1 MAESEPMNNT
11 TWILVS
17 DASRARLFATTGK
30 LKPWTLVQ
38 ELDHPK
44 SRLKG
49 QDITTDK
56 AGRMRQ
62 SFGAGSRPAM
72 ASPTSTKEVEA
83 EHFTQELAALLESG
97 HGRNEFSRL
106 VLVAPPHFLGLLRK
120 LLSPPLIKRIAAT
133 IDKDLTQLHERDL
146 PERLADVL

>member
-1 MAESEPMNNT
+1 MNNA

-17 DASRARLFATTGK
+17 DASRARLFATTGRT
-30 LKPWTLVQ
+30 KPWTLVHTL
-38 ELDHPK
+38 EHPK

-56 AGRMRQ
+56 PGRVRQ
-62 SFGAGSRPAM
+62 SAGVGARPAM
-72 ASPTSTKEVEA
+72 SSPTSIKDIEA
-83 EHFTQELAALLESG
+83 DHFTQELAALLEGG
-97 HGRNEFSRL
+97 HGRNAFSRL
-106 VLVAPPHFLGLLRK
+106 VLVAPPHLLGRLRK
-120 LLSPPLIKRIAAT
+120 ALSAPTRKRVTAT